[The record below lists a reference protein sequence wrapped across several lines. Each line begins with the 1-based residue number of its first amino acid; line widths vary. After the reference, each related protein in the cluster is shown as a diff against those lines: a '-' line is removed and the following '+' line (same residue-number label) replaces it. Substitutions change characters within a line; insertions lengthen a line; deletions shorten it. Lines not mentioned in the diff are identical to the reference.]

1 MGILNVTPDSFSDGG
16 RHASRDA
23 ALRHAEQMIAEG
35 VDIIDIGGESSR
47 PGSAALPLD
56 EELARV
62 MPIVEAL
69 RDCGRPLSI
78 DTYKPEV
85 MRAALAGGA
94 DLIND
99 IWGFRMP
106 GAVEAVAAGDAGLCV
121 MHMQRDPQ
129 TMQEDPHYTDVVG
142 EVADFLRERVST
154 LRTAGVS
161 EERISL
167 DPGFGFGKT
176 PDHNLRLLAQM
187 PRLAIDDLPILAGL
201 SRKSTLGAIIGGKPP
216 IQRVAASL
224 AAAVCAAERGAFIVR
239 VHDVEQTVDALKTW
253 WAIRHESI
261 AAARWQ
267 WEHEN
272 ICHANISGPMEY
284 GAGSANRRSRRI
296 S

>member
-1 MGILNVTPDSFSDGG
+1 MSTSVFQCGRYRFARDRRPLVMGILNVTPDSFSDGG

-69 RDCGRPLSI
+69 TDCGKPLSI

-106 GAVEAVAAGDAGLCV
+106 GAVEAVAGGDAGLCV

-129 TMQEDPHYTDVVG
+129 TMQEDPQYTDVVG

-161 EERISL
+161 EARLLL

-176 PDHNLRLLAQM
+176 PDHNLRLLAQL

-216 IQRVAASL
+216 MQRVAASL

-239 VHDVEQTVDALKTW
+239 VHDVEQTVDALRTW
-253 WAIRHESI
+253 WAIRHESV
-261 AAARWQ
+261 AAAR
-267 WEHEN
+267 
-272 ICHANISGPMEY
+272 
-284 GAGSANRRSRRI
+284 
-296 S
+296 

>member
-1 MGILNVTPDSFSDGG
+1 MSTEFFQCGRYRFARNRRPLVMGILNVTPDSFSDGG
-16 RHASRDA
+16 QHAGRDA

-56 EELARV
+56 QELARV

-69 RDCGRPLSI
+69 AACGKPLSI

-106 GAVEAVAAGDAGLCV
+106 GAVEAVSGAAAGQAGLCV

-129 TMQEDPHYTDVVG
+129 TMQEDPQYTDVVA
-142 EVADFLRERVST
+142 EVEEFLRERVST
-154 LRTAGVS
+154 LRAAGVDDT
-161 EERISL
+161 RISL

-176 PDHNLRLLAQM
+176 PDHNLRLLGQM
-187 PRLAIDDLPILAGL
+187 PRLAVDGLPILAGL
-201 SRKSTLGAIIGGKPP
+201 SRKSTLGAILGGRPP
-216 IQRVAASL
+216 QQRVAASL

-239 VHDVEQTVDALKTW
+239 VHDVEQTVDAIKTW
-253 WAIRHESI
+253 WAIRHESV
-261 AAARWQ
+261 AGTGQ
-267 WEHEN
+267 
-272 ICHANISGPMEY
+272 SGE
-284 GAGSANRRSRRI
+284 
-296 S
+296 

>member
-1 MGILNVTPDSFSDGG
+1 MSTSVFQCGRYRFARDHRPLVMGILNVTPDSFSDGG

-129 TMQEDPHYTDVVG
+129 TMQEDPHYSDVVG

-187 PRLAIDDLPILAGL
+187 SRLAIDDLPILAGL

-267 WEHEN
+267 WENEN
-272 ICHANISGPMEY
+272 T
-284 GAGSANRRSRRI
+284 
-296 S
+296 